1 MTKKMTSE
9 DNVVAAV
16 SSTMLI
22 EGELR
27 NQSLHK
33 GRRNEHPEKDP
44 KNDAEINAGDLV
56 HPFQHRSVIS
66 LMDRV
71 LTWDNVKN
79 LDPDVR
85 LTRGYYYLVYRPKTS
100 ALYKTGRP
108 FCIGQDMVRWN
119 LNVSGYRMW
128 KALCKQMPEF
138 AWIDR
143 HTHLDPFL
151 FNIARMHPG
160 ITFAFCVDWGEYVRM
175 LLTKAKEQGLS
186 IEDMDGKPLLAH
198 VPSKK
203 MYMEKYRGKKAL
215 LLTRDDYTQT
225 IFGVEHDDEI
235 KSEMYSETGQTID
248 DVIEPCNR
256 CAHDPKT
263 GRFISKKQQQEM
275 QQQEE

>member
-1 MTKKMTSE
+1 MTKRMTSE

-100 ALYKTGRP
+100 ARYKKGRP

-119 LNVSGYRMW
+119 L
-128 KALCKQMPEF
+128 
-138 AWIDR
+138 
-143 HTHLDPFL
+143 
-151 FNIARMHPG
+151 
-160 ITFAFCVDWGEYVRM
+160 M
-175 LLTKAKEQGLS
+175 LAGTEC
-186 IEDMDGKPLLAH
+186 GKPSA
-198 VPSKK
+198 
-203 MYMEKYRGKKAL
+203 
-215 LLTRDDYTQT
+215 
-225 IFGVEHDDEI
+225 
-235 KSEMYSETGQTID
+235 
-248 DVIEPCNR
+248 NR
-256 CAHDPKT
+256 CQNLLGSIGTHILT
-263 GRFISKKQQQEM
+263 LFYLILLECIQELHSRFV
-275 QQQEE
+275 